1 MMYLK
6 SYKKLK
12 VMVKTIDKLKF
23 QDLMQ
28 YRVHE
33 ILLVASPYDAFI
45 LEQDGRLSEQILTE
59 FKGMNLS
66 YAPRI
71 WNANTAHRAL
81 EMIKERPYDLVII
94 MLRISDM
101 NPLLFAEKIKKKYP
115 RKPIILLAF
124 DESEVKAL
132 GDIRKGF
139 DNVFI
144 WTGNS
149 HVFAAIIKYVE
160 DKKNVRR
167 DIEIGDVRVIL
178 LVEDN
183 VRYYSTFYPEIY
195 KQVLYYTKE
204 LMRKSFNDA
213 HRLIR
218 MRARPK
224 ILLAKNY
231 EDAKKYFN
239 TYQKN
244 IIGVLSDIRFP
255 KSGKQ
260 QKSGLKLAQYIKAKE
275 PYLPVLLLSNREDYM
290 DEALDITGH
299 FISKKSGSLFK
310 EIKEFIVSNLG
321 FGDLILKTGKGK
333 KIKSVSAVEDLKE
346 IMEKLPLDSINYHA
360 SRNHFS
366 NWLAIRGE
374 FSLANKFRELG
385 PHKFKNLEKRKEYHL
400 KLLDNYEQNL
410 NNEAIIEFD
419 SKLPIEKYN
428 FTKIGT
434 GSLGGKARGLAFAAN
449 KLKDSKLS
457 KKYPDINIRVPN
469 ITVIATDEFDKFMNK
484 NKLWDIAL
492 NENNNSKLVDHFLN
506 AKLDKKII
514 RAIKS
519 LLKNINYPLAIRSSS
534 LSEDSQY
541 QSLSGMYS
549 TFMLPNSSSSLQER
563 VNQVCEAIKRIYAS
577 TFFIAPKSLI
587 DKVSQRMEE
596 EKMGIIIMEMIGQVQ
611 DSRFYPT
618 FSGVAQSYN
627 YYPTSYINRNDG
639 VSYVAL
645 GLGKTVVDGN
655 KSLRFC
661 PKYPSLI
668 HQFYSI
674 KSTID
679 SSQNQFYALNM
690 NKGKNPIYK
699 GESHNLKLCNLDIAE
714 KDGQLKYIGSVIP
727 KDESILRDSLSY
739 DGMRIVS
746 FRNILKWETF
756 PLSDILN
763 NLLKFGKDSLGCP
776 VEFEFAVNLNED
788 SDKNII
794 ADFCVLQMK
803 PMLIE
808 GLIKDTKQI
817 STKKENILFETNLG
831 MGDGIT
837 YDIKNILMVKMDNF
851 DISKSSEIAL
861 EIENMNDLMGPKN
874 PYLLIGPGRWGSS
887 DSWLGIPVRWEQIS
901 GAKSIIEMR
910 VEGLNA
916 DPSFGSHF
924 FHNLT
929 NLRIGYLTQN
939 KNNNTLDLDWI
950 NSFKTHKETQYLKWI
965 KLKKSLIIQI
975 DGSTGN
981 AVILKEKIQ
990 PKEIIDENESLGI

>member
-1 MMYLK
+1 MAK
-6 SYKKLK
+6 S
-12 VMVKTIDKLKF
+12 IDKLKF

-71 WNANTAHRAL
+71 WNAHTAQEAL
-81 EMIKERPYDLVII
+81 NMIEKRSYDLVIV

-101 NPLLFAEKIKKKYP
+101 NPLSFAKKIKEKYP
-115 RKPIILLAF
+115 RKPMVLLAF

-132 GDIRKGF
+132 GDIKNGF

-167 DIEIGDVRVIL
+167 DIQIGDVRVIL
-178 LVEDN
+178 LIEDN

-195 KQVLYYTKE
+195 KQVLYHTKE
-204 LMRKSFNDA
+204 LMSKSLNDA

-239 TYQKN
+239 TYHQN

-255 KSGKQ
+255 RSGKQ
-260 QKSGLKLAQYIKAKE
+260 QKSGIELAKYIKKKE
-275 PYLPVLLLSNREDYM
+275 PYLPILMLSNREDYKE
-290 DEALDITGH
+290 EALSVTGH

-310 EIKEFIVSNLG
+310 EIKKFMIENLG
-321 FGDLILKTGKGK
+321 FGDLILKNPKGK
-333 KIKSVSAVEDLKE
+333 KIKSISSVSELKPNL
-346 IMEKLPLDSINYHA
+346 EKIPLESIKYHA

-374 FSLANKFRELG
+374 FDLANKFREIG
-385 PHKFKNLEKRKEYHL
+385 PEKFKSLEKRKKYHIQ
-400 KLLDNYEQNL
+400 LLSEFEKNIDKGP
-410 NNEAIIEFD
+410 IIEFD
-419 SKLPIEKYN
+419 SKLYQKDHN

-434 GSLGGKARGLAFAAN
+434 GSLGGKARGLAFAAD
-449 KLKDSKLS
+449 KLKHSKILN
-457 KKYPDINIRVPN
+457 KYPNIKIRVPN
-469 ITVIATDEFDKFMNK
+469 VTVIGTDEFDIFMNK

-492 NENNNSKLVDHFLN
+492 NETDNKKLTGHFLK
-506 AKLDKKII
+506 AKLNKNLINNIKK
-514 RAIKS
+514 
-519 LLKNINYPLAIRSSS
+519 LLRNKTYPLAVRSSS

-549 TFMLPNSSSSLQER
+549 TFMLPNSSESIQER
-563 VNQVCEAIKRIYAS
+563 TDQVCEAIKRIYAS
-577 TFFIAPKSLI
+577 TFFVAPKSLI
-587 DKVSQRMEE
+587 DKISQRMEE
-596 EKMGIIIMEMIGQVQ
+596 EKMAIIIMEMVGQVKEE
-611 DSRFYPT
+611 RFYPT

-627 YYPTSYINRNDG
+627 YYPTSYIKRNDG
-639 VSYVAL
+639 VAYLAL
-645 GLGKTVVDGN
+645 GLGKTVVDGKKN
-655 KSLRFC
+655 LRFC
-661 PKYPSLI
+661 PKYPKLI

-674 KSTID
+674 KSTIE
-679 SSQNQFYALNM
+679 SSQHEFYALDM
-690 NKGKNPIYK
+690 NNGKNPIQK
-699 GESHNLKLCNLDIAE
+699 GETHNLRLYDLETAE
-714 KDGQLKYIGSVIP
+714 NDKQLKHIGSVIP
-727 KDESILRDSLSY
+727 ENEEVLRDSLSY
-739 DGMRIVS
+739 KGVRISS
-746 FRNILKWETF
+746 FNNILKWETF
-756 PLSDILN
+756 PLSSILKD
-763 NLLKFGKDSLGCP
+763 LLKFGKESLGCP
-776 VEFEFAVNLNED
+776 VEFEFAVNLYED
-788 SDKNII
+788 DQNIT

-808 GLIKDTKQI
+808 GLIKDTK
-817 STKKENILFETNLG
+817 KLLKEKNNILFETKLG
-831 MGDGIT
+831 MGDGIIS
-837 YDIKNILMVKMDNF
+837 DIQNILMVNMDNF
-851 DISKSSEIAL
+851 EISKTPEIAKEIERMNSEISA
-861 EIENMNDLMGPKN
+861 KS

-887 DSWLGIPVRWEQIS
+887 DPWLGIPITWEQIS
-901 GAKSIIEMR
+901 GAKTIIEMSI
-910 VEGLNA
+910 EGLNA

-929 NLRIGYLTQN
+929 NLRVGYLTQDKKN
-939 KNNNTLDLDWI
+939 KSLDLSWLDSC
-950 NSFKTHKETQYLKWI
+950 NVKKESKYLKWI
-965 KLKKSLIIQI
+965 TLNKPLIIQI
-975 DGSTGN
+975 DGSSGKSL
-981 AVILKEKIQ
+981 ILKESIQ
-990 PKEIIDENESLGI
+990 AKDFLNEDESTGI